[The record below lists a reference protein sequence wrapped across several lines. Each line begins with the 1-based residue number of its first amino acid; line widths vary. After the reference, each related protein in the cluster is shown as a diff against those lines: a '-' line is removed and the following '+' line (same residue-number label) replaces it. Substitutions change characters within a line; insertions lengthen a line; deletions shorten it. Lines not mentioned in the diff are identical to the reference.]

1 MEKNFDKE
9 NKSDTQNFK
18 VNRVN
23 KRVVIPM
30 LVVVLMITIACNIS
44 YEGIDF
50 TDKPETPLIEI
61 NTETEEQLNPSMPEQ
76 AVPTPEPTYQR
87 EESKDPESESEKSET
102 NEYSVTAENFDCICQ
117 VNGNVTQALSVKG
130 DQLFFGEGEGEQVF
144 EKIGEN
150 TYKRSWMGYYILVVD
165 GKDTQVDEERSAVII
180 LTNDGYLMEHYQGS
194 NSSPCCVYT
203 FTQTK

>member
-61 NTETEEQLNPSMPEQ
+61 NTETEEQLNPSMPNKRFPRQ
-76 AVPTPEPTYQR
+76 NQHT
-87 EESKDPESESEKSET
+87 
-102 NEYSVTAENFDCICQ
+102 SVRNQ
-117 VNGNVTQALSVKG
+117 MTQ
-130 DQLFFGEGEGEQVF
+130 
-144 EKIGEN
+144 N
-150 TYKRSWMGYYILVVD
+150 
-165 GKDTQVDEERSAVII
+165 
-180 LTNDGYLMEHYQGS
+180 
-194 NSSPCCVYT
+194 
-203 FTQTK
+203 